1 MGIRHKNGIIVIYK
15 GGMPNIAQMDLVQ
28 WNEMKEMDK
37 DAHPPNMSIIG
48 AREDSLINFR
58 LKQP

>member
-1 MGIRHKNGIIVIYK
+1 MGVRHKNGIIAIYK

-28 WNEMKEMDK
+28 WNEMNGKINY
-37 DAHPPNMSIIG
+37 AHSPNMSIIKVE
-48 AREDSLINFR
+48 EDSLINFR